1 MRIMTT
7 EMRYKTFVLY
17 LGAAG
22 CVRLVPVQYH
32 TTIATG
38 PLAYTLV
45 SGQRQVLLRS
55 LDDGA
60 WTESWSSPLVAG
72 PRQPFYYGGVI
83 VRGEGTRPAQLPHLD
98 CYAMGWAGL
107 VGWAG

>member
-1 MRIMTT
+1 MTT

-17 LGAAG
+17 LGATG

-72 PRQPFYYGGVI
+72 PEAENGPRQVRYRYGYTSDSSLL
-83 VRGEGTRPAQLPHLD
+83 RQH
-98 CYAMGWAGL
+98 
-107 VGWAG
+107 